1 MTTSGFD
8 ATRPPGTTPVPTE
21 LPDKHGESDDPR
33 YPSPRQLRQAIAFV
47 IDLVLHIAV
56 GVVGMI
62 VCLDI
67 PAVSDWAPLA
77 LPIGWILASLLQ
89 RVVAQRIFHT
99 TVGKALTGVCVIR
112 PSDGQWPTTGCL
124 LKWWLIGAFDVV
136 GTFTDSTWLGDY
148 DDSPAVVR
156 RRDVTLP

>member
-1 MTTSGFD
+1 M
-8 ATRPPGTTPVPTE
+8 PTE

-99 TVGKALTGVCVIR
+99 TVGKALAACVSSARPTGSGR
-112 PSDGQWPTTGCL
+112 P
-124 LKWWLIGAFDVV
+124 
-136 GTFTDSTWLGDY
+136 
-148 DDSPAVVR
+148 PA
-156 RRDVTLP
+156 TC